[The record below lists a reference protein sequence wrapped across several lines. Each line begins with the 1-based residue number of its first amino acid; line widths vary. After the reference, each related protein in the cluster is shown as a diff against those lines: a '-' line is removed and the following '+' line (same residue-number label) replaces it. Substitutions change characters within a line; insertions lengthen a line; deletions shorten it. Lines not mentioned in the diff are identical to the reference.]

1 LIARVL
7 SLILAIRYDGEMDR
21 WFPLETERLLLRAIR
36 ADDETAVHEYA
47 SDPEVVRLMIWGPNT
62 REATREFLF
71 RALAARTQWPRP
83 NVGLAIEL
91 KSERRMIGSIELRI
105 NDEANRTADLGYV
118 LNRKYWGHGYMTES
132 ARAVLNVAFN
142 ELKLHRI
149 WATCH
154 AQNRASYRVMEKL
167 GMRREGLFLKN
178 AMEKGEWRDTYLYA
192 ILAEEWPGAPQ

>member
-1 LIARVL
+1 LLPVSAF
-7 SLILAIRYDGEMDR
+7 RYDEEMNR
-21 WFPLETERLLLRAIR
+21 WFPLETERLLLREMR

-47 SDPEVVRLMIWGPNT
+47 ADTEVVRLMIWGPNT
-62 REATREFLF
+62 REATREFLA
-71 RALAARTQWPRP
+71 RAVDAQAQWPRP
-83 NVGLAIEL
+83 SVGLAIEL

-105 NDEANRTADLGYV
+105 NDEANRTADFGYV
-118 LNRKYWGHGYMTES
+118 LNRNYWGHGYMTES

-142 ELKLHRI
+142 ELKMHRV

-192 ILAEEWPGAPQ
+192 VLAEEWLGAPQ